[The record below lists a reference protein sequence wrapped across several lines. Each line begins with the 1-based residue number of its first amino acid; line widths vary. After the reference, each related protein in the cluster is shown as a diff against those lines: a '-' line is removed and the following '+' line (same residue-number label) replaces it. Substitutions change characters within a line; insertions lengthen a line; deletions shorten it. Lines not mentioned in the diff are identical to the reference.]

1 VLNRRSLLLA
11 AAAGGLAIPPLLTP
25 GAARAQAGYPTR
37 PVRMIIPWPP
47 GQATDLMGRVTA
59 QKIAESWGQPIV
71 PENRAGAGGMI
82 GTDMVAKAAPDGYTL
97 LAASTGP
104 ITTAPLVQRTAYNPE
119 RDFAP
124 VAMIGISPY
133 VLIVRKDFPAQTAA
147 EFVAR
152 VRAEP
157 GKYTYATSGT
167 GAAAHLISLMFLA
180 KARLETVHVPFQG
193 STPGLTAVVAGQVD
207 FAIETLA
214 ATSPLFRQGAVRA
227 LGTSLANGTELAPEL
242 QPLARLPGVETYDVS
257 TFGGYM
263 LPAATPRPI
272 VERLAAETEKA
283 LATEEVRGRLAQ
295 IGFQPQ
301 FRTTAAFTEFLKRH
315 REEFRE
321 VIQAN
326 NIRVD
331 G

>member
-1 VLNRRSLLLA
+1 MIDRRSLLLA
-11 AAAGGLAIPPLLTP
+11 AGTAAVAAGGLARPALAQ
-25 GAARAQAGYPTR
+25 GAPYPNR
-37 PVRMIIPWPP
+37 PVRMIVPWPP

-59 QKIAESWGQPIV
+59 QKIAETWGQPIV

-82 GTDMVAKAAPDGYTL
+82 GTDVVAKAAPDGYTI

-104 ITTAPLVQRTAYNPE
+104 ITTAPLVQRTAYDPE

-124 VAMIGISPY
+124 VAQIGISPY

-147 EFVAR
+147 EFVER
-152 VRAEP
+152 VRREP

-167 GAAAHLISLMFLA
+167 GAAAHLITLMFLA
-180 KARLETVHVPFQG
+180 KAKLDTVHVPFQG
-193 STPGLTAVVAGQVD
+193 SGPGLTAVAAGQVD
-207 FAIETLA
+207 FAVETLV
-214 ATSPLFRQGAVRA
+214 ATSALFRQGSVRA

-242 QPLARLPGVETYDVS
+242 MPLARLPGCEGYDAGA
-257 TFGGYM
+257 FGGYM
-263 LPAATPRPI
+263 VPAATPRPI
-272 VERLAAETEKA
+272 IERLAEETAKA
-283 LATEEVRGRLAQ
+283 LAAEDVRARLAQ

-301 FRTTAAFTEFLKRH
+301 YRNTADFTQFLRNH
-315 REEFRE
+315 REQFRE

>member
-1 VLNRRSLLLA
+1 MLQRRSLLLA
-11 AAAGGLAIPPLLTP
+11 AAGGLALPRL
-25 GAARAQAGYPTR
+25 AVAQPAYPAR
-37 PVRMIIPWPP
+37 PVRLVIPWPP

-59 QKIAESWGQPIV
+59 QKIAESWGQAFV
-71 PENRAGAGGMI
+71 PDNKAGAGGMI
-82 GTDMVAKAAPDGYTL
+82 GTDIVAKAAPDGYSL

-104 ITTAPLVQRTAYNPE
+104 ITTAPLVQRTPYDPE
-119 RDFAP
+119 KDFAP
-124 VAMIGISPY
+124 VAQIGISPY

-147 EFVAR
+147 EFVAK

-180 KARLETVHVPFQG
+180 KAKLDCVHVPFQG
-193 STPGLTAVVAGQVD
+193 SGPGLTAVTAGQVD
-207 FAIETLA
+207 FAVETLV
-214 ATSPLFRQGAVRA
+214 ATSALFRQGAVRA
-227 LGTSLANGTELAPEL
+227 LGTTLRDGTPLAAELM
-242 QPLARLPGVETYDVS
+242 PLARLPGVESLDVGA
-257 TFGGYM
+257 FGGYM

-272 VERLAAETEKA
+272 VDRLAEETGKA
-283 LATEEVRGRLAQ
+283 LATEEVRARLGQ

-301 FRTTAAFTEFLKRH
+301 YRNTADFTEFLKRH
-315 REEFRE
+315 RAEFRE
-321 VIQAN
+321 IIQAN